1 MEPRAAVERARPS
14 GPEQRKFV
22 LLEETLTGV
31 SWTFEK
37 PHKDPERFG
46 LMGFPKEGSRGFMV
60 GGGAEEEAVVNRN
73 VERERSRIPRGAGHD
88 PLGSEP
94 GE

>member
-60 GGGAEEEAVVNRN
+60 GVGQRKKPWLTGTW
-73 VERERSRIPRGAGHD
+73 RGRD
-88 PLGSEP
+88 PEFPGVLGMTR
-94 GE
+94 